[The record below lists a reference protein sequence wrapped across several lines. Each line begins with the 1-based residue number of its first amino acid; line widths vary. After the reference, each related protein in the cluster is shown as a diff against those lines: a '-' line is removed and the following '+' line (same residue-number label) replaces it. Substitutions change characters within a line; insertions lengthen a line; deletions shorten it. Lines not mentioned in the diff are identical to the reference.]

1 MYDSIATLKGAPT
14 TTYDEYGNE
23 VITYQD
29 NQVYV
34 MPRGVYS
41 AEFYNAAQAGL
52 HPSITFELANKAD
65 YNGETLIEWNGK
77 FYNVIRT
84 DWTGQRDK
92 MSLICEERIGKYVA
106 PVPPTPTPTPTPDE
120 PGDDTPSDE
129 GENDG

>member
-34 MPRGVYS
+34 MPRGVYN

-65 YNGETLIEWNGK
+65 YNGERLIEWEGK
-77 FYNVIRT
+77 SYNVIRT
-84 DWTGQRDK
+84 DWTAQRDK
-92 MSLICEERIGKYVA
+92 IALICEERIGKYVA
-106 PVPPTPTPTPTPDE
+106 PTTASTSSTSSQNQFGSE
-120 PGDDTPSDE
+120 LGTGSNN
-129 GENDG
+129 G